1 VFLSSGSIA
10 GALCGGYILG
20 LSGYLWIHWTNVI
33 LAAICFTLSFFF
45 QPETLFNRSL
55 AQRHAPG
62 QELKKSSASQTTT
75 TGKAHTVQTEDV
87 EEDQSSERDGTAY
100 APYTFARSLKMG
112 TYRSGFFH
120 RYVTLLSTLRLPGGK
135 RTLSV
140 RSPPEPSVVLTN
152 LRSLASGPLVQW

>member
-1 VFLSSGSIA
+1 MFLSSGSLA

-45 QPETLFNRSL
+45 QAETLFNRSL
-55 AQRHAPG
+55 AHRNAPG
-62 QELKKSSASQTTT
+62 QELSKPSTSRTSTS
-75 TGKAHTVQTEDV
+75 GKIHTIQTEDV
-87 EEDQSSERDGTAY
+87 EEDQSSERDETRY

-112 TYRSGFFH
+112 TYRPGFFH

-135 RTLSV
+135 HE
-140 RSPPEPSVVLTN
+140 RSRRSSEPIVVLTSP
-152 LRSLASGPLVQW
+152 RSLASGPLVQW

>member
-1 VFLSSGSIA
+1 VFLSSGSLA

-55 AQRHAPG
+55 ARRNAPG
-62 QELKKSSASQTTT
+62 QELKKSSATQTSSS
-75 TGKAHTVQTEDV
+75 GKVHAVQTEDV
-87 EEDQSSERDGTAY
+87 EEDQSSERDATSY

-135 RTLSV
+135 HELSV
-140 RSPPEPSVVLTN
+140 RLPESTVVLTN
-152 LRSLASGPLVQW
+152 PRSLASSPLVQW

>member
-1 VFLSSGSIA
+1 MFLSSGSLA

-45 QPETLFNRSL
+45 QAETLFNRNL
-55 AQRHAPG
+55 AQRSAPG
-62 QELKKSSASQTTT
+62 QELKKPNVSRVSTS
-75 TGKAHTVQTEDV
+75 GKNHTVQTEDV
-87 EEDQSSERDGTAY
+87 EEDQSSERDETRY

-135 RTLSV
+135 HDHQDIPGVLSD
-140 RSPPEPSVVLTN
+140 TCI
-152 LRSLASGPLVQW
+152 

>member
-1 VFLSSGSIA
+1 MFLSSGSIA

-33 LAAICFTLSFFF
+33 LTVICFTLSFFF

-55 AQRHAPG
+55 AQRNAPG
-62 QELKKSSASQTTT
+62 QELKKSSASHTTT
-75 TGKAHTVQTEDV
+75 SGKAHTVQTEDV

-112 TYRSGFFH
+112 TYRSGFLH

-135 RTLSV
+135 HEQSRTS
-140 RSPPEPSVVLTN
+140 PEPSVVLTN
-152 LRSLASGPLVQW
+152 ARSLASGPVVQW